1 MVLRCVQ
8 KDPKKQKLHLHSL
21 KAHKGKEKNKK
32 KTKKN
37 QQQME
42 FCEPITTDPQERRDL
57 IRLATSPPSSPK
69 LTFLQQASM
78 IAMMERTSSSIA
90 LTPPSPSRLS
100 PHLSYSVYQPA
111 MPTLALDG
119 AAAAGRS
126 GGISGGGGS
135 GGGGSDGIPSF
146 RLDDG
151 VDEEEERRS
160 SSSSSSSRT
169 STRTLTSGIIAEN
182 TFEFFLLAPSG
193 KKIIMFGRN
202 NETVIV
208 RSKKF

>member
-1 MVLRCVQ
+1 M
-8 KDPKKQKLHLHSL
+8 DPKKQKSKSCHLHSL
-21 KAHKGKEKNKK
+21 SPQRERKEQKKN
-32 KTKKN
+32 TKN

-126 GGISGGGGS
+126 GGSSGGGGS

-151 VDEEEERRS
+151 VDEEEERRSSS

-193 KKIIMFGRN
+193 KKIIMFARN

>member
-1 MVLRCVQ
+1 
-8 KDPKKQKLHLHSL
+8 
-21 KAHKGKEKNKK
+21 
-32 KTKKN
+32 
-37 QQQME
+37 ME

-126 GGISGGGGS
+126 GGSSGGGGS

-151 VDEEEERRS
+151 VDEEEERRRS
-160 SSSSSSSRT
+160 NSSSSSSRT

-182 TFEFFLLAPSG
+182 TFEFFLLSPSG